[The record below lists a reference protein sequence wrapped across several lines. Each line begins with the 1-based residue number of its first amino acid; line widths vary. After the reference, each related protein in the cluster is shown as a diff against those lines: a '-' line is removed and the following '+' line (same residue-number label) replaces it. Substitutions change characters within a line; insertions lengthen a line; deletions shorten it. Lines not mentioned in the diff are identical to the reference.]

1 MSKEAELSGD
11 WNDIKA
17 RLKARFELLNT
28 KERQLP
34 EEIREALIVRLQGI
48 LGKSKSEIQSI
59 ISELISY

>member
-48 LGKSKSEIQSI
+48 LGK
-59 ISELISY
+59 